1 MAQHHRPRQTRSRVV
16 PIAIE
21 IDAGIKTDT
30 SDTPEGADY
39 GYTAC
44 AMTICQVQS
53 PALAAPLNF
62 GCFADS
68 SLIPAFQHVLV
79 STNSG
84 NVSGIGSGPVQLHS

>member
-1 MAQHHRPRQTRSRVV
+1 MAHLWRSTTDRARPRSRVV
-16 PIAIE
+16 PIATE

-62 GCFADS
+62 GC
-68 SLIPAFQHVLV
+68 LRP
-79 STNSG
+79 
-84 NVSGIGSGPVQLHS
+84 